1 MLGNKI
7 RQLRE
12 ERDWTQKDLAK
23 KMDKSQKTI
32 SSWEKGRTNPKVKEL
47 HQLCSV
53 FGCTY
58 ETLTGIKQHD
68 TQDITFDDVLI
79 RVSTFDLEEL
89 GRLKGHVTALIRQ
102 QEDLIRIEREKEKLE
117 EELRRLQKYKDMITN
132 NKPPEGNNRAE
143 C

>member
-1 MLGNKI
+1 MIGAKLKA
-7 RQLRE
+7 LRE
-12 ERDWTQKDLAK
+12 QNGLSQKELAAK
-23 KMDKSQKTI
+23 LGKSQETI
-32 SSWEKGRTNPKVKEL
+32 SSWENDRTYPKMAQLKEL
-47 HQLCSV
+47 CDLY
-53 FGCTY
+53 GCTY

-89 GRLKGHVTALIRQ
+89 GRLKDHVTVLIRQ

-132 NKPPEGNNRAE
+132 NTPPEGN
-143 C
+143 

>member
-12 ERDWTQKDLAK
+12 ERDWTQDELAK
-23 KMDKSQKTI
+23 KVDKSQKTI

-47 HQLCSV
+47 HQLCDV

-89 GRLKGHVTALIRQ
+89 ERLKDHVTVLIRN
-102 QEDLIRIEREKEKLE
+102 QENLIKIEREKERLE
-117 EELRRLQKYKDMITN
+117 EELRRLQKYKELLI
-132 NKPPEGNNRAE
+132 NKTPPEGN
-143 C
+143 

>member
-12 ERDWTQKDLAK
+12 ERDWTQCDLAK
-23 KMDKSQKTI
+23 KLDKSQKTI

-47 HQLCSV
+47 HQLCEV

-79 RVSTFDLEEL
+79 RVSTLDLEEL
-89 GRLKGHVTALIRQ
+89 ERLKDHVTVLIRQ
-102 QEDLIRIEREKEKLE
+102 QEEMARIEYEKARLE
-117 EELRRLQKYKDMITN
+117 EELRMLQKYKDMITN
-132 NKPPEGNNRAE
+132 NTPPEGN
-143 C
+143 

>member
-12 ERDWTQKDLAK
+12 ERDWTQNDLAK
-23 KMDKSQKTI
+23 KIDKSQKTI

-47 HQLCSV
+47 HQLCDV

-89 GRLKGHVTALIRQ
+89 ERLKDHVIVLIRQ
-102 QEDLIRIEREKEKLE
+102 QEEVLRIENEKKRLE
-117 EELRRLQKYKDMITN
+117 EELRRLQRYKDMII
-132 NKPPEGNNRAE
+132 NKTPPEGN
-143 C
+143 